1 MSHPR
6 PKKSEIFDVCV
17 MVLCGNH
24 ATLAIGVCLSFCII
38 TAFRGARV
46 AQWWEHS
53 PSTNVALVRTPASAP
68 YVGIICFCWFSP
80 LLREVF
86 LQVLQFSFLLKKPTL
101 PVSNSIW
108 NARTCFSK
116 FLRTRKC
123 SLDNLVPRRCD
134 PSGQHQGSLRRIRK
148 ISDCK

>member
-1 MSHPR
+1 
-6 PKKSEIFDVCV
+6 

-24 ATLAIGVCLSFCII
+24 ATLAIGVCPSFCII

-86 LQVLQFSFLLKKPTL
+86 LSLAPRGFSPGTPVFLSLKKPTL
-101 PVSNSIW
+101 PDSNSIW
-108 NARTCFSK
+108 NARTRFSK

-123 SLDNLVPRRCD
+123 SLGNLVPRRCD
-134 PSGQHQGSLRRIRK
+134 PSGRHQRSLRRIRK
-148 ISDCK
+148 ISYCK